1 MQRPARPWPGGLRA
15 LRRWSS
21 EAALVFTAIGLA
33 LAVWFAIADAQNR
46 EVEQRL
52 GFSLPVGV
60 INTASDLAVA
70 NEPLP
75 VSVTVAG
82 RQEDVAAAGPD
93 DFQVTV
99 DLGGRARGRHSLP
112 VRVDSLLDGV
122 RVRSIQPETAVV
134 QVEQVEERVVPVRVE
149 TFNPPP
155 LGFSAGEPQ
164 STPREAT
171 ITGISADVGI
181 VDEVVARLDLAG
193 ATVPVDR
200 SVPLE
205 ARTAAGV
212 AVSRVVISP
221 PFAQAR
227 VDVTQELFTRTL
239 AIRPRVEG
247 RPRAGYRIAEV
258 TVEPSV
264 VDIVVT
270 LDAFEGDGYVDTR
283 PVNVAGRAATVRRSV
298 ALDPSAGEAAAD
310 TVVVVVVEIEP
321 IVAEAAVPVIVRLGE
336 PPDGLEA
343 SLVPVAIT
351 AAFRGPVD
359 AAALLGSSA
368 VSVEIDLSDLAEGR
382 HELAVEVEPPPGMEL
397 IRIEPAAVTVEL
409 RPIEESASE
418 SEEAAEED
426 GG

>member
-1 MQRPARPWPGGLRA
+1 M
-15 LRRWSS
+15 
-21 EAALVFTAIGLA
+21 
-33 LAVWFAIADAQNR
+33 
-46 EVEQRL
+46 
-52 GFSLPVGV
+52 
-60 INTASDLAVA
+60 
-70 NEPLP
+70 
-75 VSVTVAG
+75 
-82 RQEDVAAAGPD
+82 
-93 DFQVTV
+93 
-99 DLGGRARGRHSLP
+99 
-112 VRVDSLLDGV
+112 

-134 QVEQVEERVVPVRVE
+134 QVEQVEERIVPVRIE

-171 ITGISADVGI
+171 ITGISAAVGI

-200 SVPLE
+200 AVPLE
-205 ARTAAGV
+205 ARTAGGV

-270 LDAFEGDGYVDTR
+270 LDAFDGDGYVDTR
-283 PVNVAGRAATVRRSV
+283 PVDVSGRATAVRRSV

-310 TVVVVVVEIEP
+310 TVVIVAVEIEP
-321 IVAEAAVPVIVRLGE
+321 IIAESAIPVTVRLGE

-343 SLVPVAIT
+343 SFAPVPIT
-351 AAFRGPVD
+351 ATFRGPVD
-359 AAALLGSSA
+359 AAALLGSSSI
-368 VSVEIDLSDLAEGR
+368 SVEIDLSDLPEGR
-382 HELAVEVEPPPGMEL
+382 HELAVEVEPPPRMEL
-397 IRIEPAAVTVEL
+397 VRIEPAAITVEL
-409 RPIEESASE
+409 RPIAEPAAGP
-418 SEEAAEED
+418 EEAADED